1 MIDHEKI
8 QAFLAVVQY
17 GNITAAANAVFT
29 TQSHMSKQI
38 RLLEEELGTQ
48 LLIRSKGHSEVSLTP
63 HGKEFLQVARKWE
76 GIMKDFDQVRYAAE
90 ITEVSIGAVDRIN
103 NFTLRD
109 FYRKVLDEHRDI
121 RIDCH
126 TRHSR
131 QLYTMMENQ
140 QLDLAMVSIVY
151 PVYSIKATA
160 LYRENMVLIAAAGTD
175 LPPVVKPSDLDP
187 EKEIYSRWSDEF
199 EVWHDQLWPGKKY
212 RMHVGTSAMTPH
224 YLNEPGRWSVV
235 PDSTLHGLK
244 ENSSFTVHRILESYP
259 ANKIYLLEQKHPR
272 SSRAEAIALVREKLL
287 EYLRNES
294 HLKLEKG
301 L

>member
-121 RIDCH
+121 RIDC
-126 TRHSR
+126 
-131 QLYTMMENQ
+131 Q
-140 QLDLAMVSIVY
+140 
-151 PVYSIKATA
+151 TA
-160 LYRENMVLIAAAGTD
+160 LYNDGKPAAGSGNGQYCVSG
-175 LPPVVKPSDLDP
+175 LQYQS
-187 EKEIYSRWSDEF
+187 
-199 EVWHDQLWPGKKY
+199 HC
-212 RMHVGTSAMTPH
+212 A
-224 YLNEPGRWSVV
+224 V
-235 PDSTLHGLK
+235 P
-244 ENSSFTVHRILESYP
+244 
-259 ANKIYLLEQKHPR
+259 
-272 SSRAEAIALVREKLL
+272 
-287 EYLRNES
+287 
-294 HLKLEKG
+294 
-301 L
+301 

>member
-76 GIMKDFDQVRYAAE
+76 GIMKD
-90 ITEVSIGAVDRIN
+90 